1 MITVFLGLGTH
12 PAKGLPIFLT
22 EEVNFLSVHHTQLPV
37 WALLGTLAD
46 FSKVVHHVGY
56 LSIGPEIL
64 EQEVAPAHRTD
75 ATPLLF
81 PPFPLLL
88 PSPQDLP
95 STTEEEHHPN
105 GLSRTLDNDVGG
117 GHVFYLPGSH
127 GGAYEH

>member
-1 MITVFLGLGTH
+1 MVPFSH
-12 PAKGLPIFLT
+12 
-22 EEVNFLSVHHTQLPV
+22 
-37 WALLGTLAD
+37 LA
-46 FSKVVHHVGY
+46 
-56 LSIGPEIL
+56 
-64 EQEVAPAHRTD
+64 
-75 ATPLLF
+75 LLF